1 MGLKN
6 WKTKRTTTGNSS
18 NNIVDLNLSD
28 ETLKELKIWKL
39 VQTTMKL
46 SLEDEIYKQEI
57 LVYMKRSYIF
67 WNNYCRSRQDI

>member
-28 ETLKELKIWKL
+28 ETLKDLKIWKL

>member
-57 LVYMKRSYIF
+57 LVYMKKSDIF
-67 WNNYCRSRQDI
+67 GITIAGVR